1 MAVRDFGFFR
11 VSTPT
16 NNYDRSVSFLIL
28 SAMLGMGHRHRVQP
42 CLLFVFSL
50 LAALLLPFTVTRPVT
65 IQEISDEVVIPDLF
79 DILPSLG
86 CYLHDQSGHEKVEVY
101 SGDMDE
107 RWHVQVLWS
116 QSISNTRPPDSQ
128 PNRVVEGPDNE

>member
-1 MAVRDFGFFR
+1 WRSPRGSEDQSTGRAPPTRFFCG
-11 VSTPT
+11 TPQ
-16 NNYDRSVSFLIL
+16 
-28 SAMLGMGHRHRVQP
+28 RVQASSSLGIGP
-42 CLLFVFSL
+42 FLYHSSSGLFSQLRLRIKDSV
-50 LAALLLPFTVTRPVT
+50 LPFAVTRPVT

-116 QSISNTRPPDSQ
+116 QSI
-128 PNRVVEGPDNE
+128 